1 MVKNR
6 LQRRRRKRWGF
17 NPWVRKTLEEGMA
30 VFLPENAVDRGAWW
44 AVVRGVTQNLHAEE
58 WSDSSSRSLLGSSLL
73 FGGTDNKRANK

>member
-1 MVKNR
+1 
-6 LQRRRRKRWGF
+6 
-17 NPWVRKTLEEGMA
+17 MA